1 MTAGPLAGIRIIEVC
16 HMLAGPYCG
25 MLLAD
30 LGAEVIKIEN
40 GDGDIARRT
49 GSHSV
54 GAHNVYFASLNR
66 NKKSIRLDLKHP
78 SDRRRF
84 EELVAVSDALITNL
98 RPQAIRSLGL
108 TYEALRHVNERIV
121 CVALTGFGLNGP
133 FSEYPAYDYI
143 IQAMTGVMMLTG
155 RPDAP
160 PERAGYSIADNTGGM
175 TAAIGLLAKIIE
187 GRGGQVDVALYDTL
201 LSQLNYLA
209 GMYLTT
215 GEHPERMP
223 DGAHPFFVPAQI
235 FRTRDGHMALFITH
249 DSFWRIF
256 AERIGRPDWIRD
268 PAFATMEARSRNRE
282 RVLTEIQSEL
292 VKKTSDE
299 WVELFRPEGVVV
311 AAVGTMADAL
321 GQEHTAARNM
331 IVSIPTDAGML
342 RLVGNPIKIAG
353 MTESFR
359 PPPLLGEHEI
369 PRERL
374 RP

>member
-1 MTAGPLAGIRIIEVC
+1 MTAGPLAGLRIIEV
-16 HMLAGPYCG
+16 YCG

-40 GDGDIARRT
+40 RDGDIARRT
-49 GSHSV
+49 DSHSV

-66 NKKSIRLDLKHP
+66 NKKSILLDLKHP

-282 RVLTEIQSEL
+282 RVLTEIQGEL

-299 WVELFRPEGVVV
+299 WVDLFRPEGVVV
-311 AAVGTMADAL
+311 AAIGTMADAL

-342 RLVGNPIKIAG
+342 RLVGNPIKIVG